1 MPSQDTPPLTRDSR
15 SHSGDSRSRS
25 GTSDARTRA
34 GDAHTHS
41 GAGDSRSSHS
51 EDTPAALLQAIL
63 SDDAS
68 AAEFLS
74 AILPEGMRAIPDVAG
89 SAAFL
94 RGLLAEDAD
103 AAEVV
108 VAAAG
113 AQDAAE
119 AFLRAAL
126 PEYAPDVSPLVRPQP
141 PTSSAD
147 ANTMVDSEDAGS
159 DCDMPDLETVYD
171 TSDEEGYPSIYRREY

>member
-1 MPSQDTPPLTRDSR
+1 
-15 SHSGDSRSRS
+15 
-25 GTSDARTRA
+25 
-34 GDAHTHS
+34 
-41 GAGDSRSSHS
+41 
-51 EDTPAALLQAIL
+51 
-63 SDDAS
+63 
-68 AAEFLS
+68 
-74 AILPEGMRAIPDVAG
+74 MRAIPDVAG

-113 AQDAAE
+113 AQEAAE

-126 PEYAPDVSPLVRPQP
+126 PEYAPNVSPLVRPRA
-141 PTSSAD
+141 PTGSAD
-147 ANTMVDSEDAGS
+147 ANTTVDSEDAGS